1 MRHLVPRIR
10 YEELWLNEIFKCDIK
25 LPCQIFFSSCFTCL
39 ISLSKRSNSLIFVN
53 LFLQEKMSKNGSRC

>member
-25 LPCQIFFSSCFTCL
+25 LPCQIFFPPVSPA
-39 ISLSKRSNSLIFVN
+39 
-53 LFLQEKMSKNGSRC
+53 